1 MTKFLKLYEVF
12 SVKLYDVFPEEER
25 STEYSMEITA
35 NPVAFIAH
43 TPYYIE

>member
-12 SVKLYDVFPEEER
+12 REEKR